1 LGQFAPEQL
10 GWRPS
15 CRRKPPSASKK
26 PARTRPITDASRT
39 PAAGSATDVIHGVTV
54 VDPHRWL
61 EDGTSPETVE
71 WAAAQNA
78 RTRAALDAIPSRPR
92 LHSRLTDLFRAGTSG
107 APRIEGGR
115 LFSLDR
121 WGDHDQAV
129 LCVRPLDGV
138 DAPSSTIVIDPARL
152 VDDATTAIDWFHPSR
167 DGRLVAYGMSA
178 SGDERSTL
186 RIIDTETGEHLPDE
200 IPHTRAASVGWL
212 PNASAFAY
220 TRYSTAGNYDRH
232 VFWHELGT
240 AWTDDQVLFDELPDP
255 TAWPDVSVARD
266 GRVALL
272 HVGFGWSRVDVHVI
286 DLATRAR
293 RTVIEGIEA
302 VTSLTIDDRRNRL
315 VGSTTL
321 DADRGRVIAVDL
333 AGDLTEWNTLV
344 PESDSVI
351 DGVAVS
357 SESLFV
363 ATTKRAVSA
372 LDRYTID
379 GEHVEAIALPER
391 GSLAGVATTRDT
403 ELAVFAFTG
412 FARPS
417 SMFRWTP
424 DGVNAW
430 SDLPGAPDASRFAV
444 KQVTYPSTD
453 DADIAMFI
461 VSGADDD
468 IDAAPARTILYGYGG
483 FAVTMSPAYNPLIAA
498 FVEGGGRYA
507 VACIR
512 GGAEE
517 GEAWHRA
524 GMREHKQQ
532 VFDDFH
538 AAGDWLVANG
548 ITTRE
553 QLAIRGGS
561 NGGLLVGA
569 AITQRPDLCRAAIC
583 AVPLLDMVRFHHFLI
598 AKLWIPEYGD
608 PDIPEEFAWLYAY
621 SPYHHVV
628 DGTCYPATLIETGED
643 DSRVDPA
650 HARKFAARLQEATS
664 CGDEHPIVV
673 RIEAKA
679 GHGQGKPA
687 SRQADEAA
695 DVLAFLDW
703 QLAP

>member
-1 LGQFAPEQL
+1 M
-10 GWRPS
+10 
-15 CRRKPPSASKK
+15 
-26 PARTRPITDASRT
+26 RT
-39 PAAGSATDVIHGVTV
+39 
-54 VDPHRWL
+54 
-61 EDGTSPETVE
+61 
-71 WAAAQNA
+71 
-78 RTRAALDAIPSRPR
+78 
-92 LHSRLTDLFRAGTSG
+92 
-107 APRIEGGR
+107 
-115 LFSLDR
+115 
-121 WGDHDQAV
+121 
-129 LCVRPLDGV
+129 LDGSS
-138 DAPSSTIVIDPARL
+138 PPESTIVIDPAAL
-152 VDDATTAIDWFHPSR
+152 VDDETTAIDWFHPSR

-186 RIIDTETGEHLPDE
+186 RVVDIQTGEHLADE

-212 PNASAFAY
+212 PDASGFAY
-220 TRYSTAGNYDRH
+220 TRYSTGGDYDRH
-232 VFWHELGT
+232 VFWHRLG
-240 AWTDDQVLFDELPDP
+240 APWSDDEVLFDELPDP
-255 TAWPDVSVARD
+255 TAWPDVSVSRD
-266 GRVALL
+266 GRLALV
-272 HVGFGWSRVDVHVI
+272 HVEFGWSRVDVHVI
-286 DLATRAR
+286 DLDTRER
-293 RTVIEGIEA
+293 RTVIEGVEA
-302 VTSLTIDDRRNRL
+302 VTWLTTDERRNRL

-321 DADRGRVIAVDL
+321 DADRGRVIAIDL
-333 AGDLTEWNTLV
+333 DGDLTQWETLV
-344 PESDSVI
+344 AESDSVI
-351 DGVAVS
+351 DGVSVS
-357 SESLFV
+357 SESLLV

-372 LDRYTID
+372 LDRYD
-379 GEHVEAIALPER
+379 AGGAHLGPIALPEQ
-391 GSLAGVATTRDT
+391 GSLAGVATSRDD

-417 SMFRWTP
+417 ALFRWTP
-424 DGVNAW
+424 DAVVPW
-430 SDLPGAPDASRFAV
+430 SDLPGGPDPTRFAV
-444 KQVTYPSTD
+444 EQRTYPSTD
-453 DADIAMFI
+453 GTEIAMFI

-468 IDAAPARTILYGYGG
+468 GSAPKRTILYGYGG
-483 FAVTMSPAYNPLIAA
+483 FAITMSPAYNPIIAA
-498 FVEGGGRYA
+498 FVEEGGRYA

-548 ITTRE
+548 ITSRE

-569 AITQRPDLCRAAIC
+569 AITQRPDLCRTAIC
-583 AVPLLDMVRFHHFLI
+583 AVPLLDMVRYHLFLI

-608 PDIPEEFAWLYAY
+608 PDIPAEFAWLYAY
-621 SPYHHVV
+621 SPYHHVA
-628 DGTCYPATLIETGED
+628 DGTCYPATLIETGEE

-664 CGDEHPIVV
+664 CGDEHPILV

-703 QLAP
+703 QLAV

>member
-1 LGQFAPEQL
+1 MG
-10 GWRPS
+10 
-15 CRRKPPSASKK
+15 AS
-26 PARTRPITDASRT
+26 PT
-39 PAAGSATDVIHGVTV
+39 PAAAEPVTELIHGVEV
-54 VDPHRWL
+54 LDPYRWL
-61 EDGTSPETVE
+61 EDGSSPATIA
-71 WAAAQNA
+71 WAAEQNA

-92 LHSRLTDLFRAGTSG
+92 LHARLTELFRAGTSG
-107 APRIEGGR
+107 APRIESGR

-129 LCVRPLDGV
+129 LCVRPLDGAS
-138 DAPSSTIVIDPARL
+138 APAATVVIDPATL
-152 VDDATTAIDWFHPSR
+152 VDDETTAIDWFHPSR

-186 RIIDTETGEHLPDE
+186 RIVDTLTGEHLSDE

-212 PNASAFAY
+212 PDASGFAY
-220 TRYSTAGNYDRH
+220 TRYATGGDYDRH
-232 VFWHELGT
+232 VFWHRLGEP
-240 AWTDDQVLFDELPDP
+240 WSEDDVLFDALPDP
-255 TAWPDVSVARD
+255 TAWPDVSVSRD
-266 GRVALL
+266 GRIAVV
-272 HVGFGWSRVDVHVI
+272 HVEFGWSRVDVHVI
-286 DLATRAR
+286 DLATRER
-293 RTVIEGIEA
+293 RTVIEGVDA
-302 VTSLTIDDRRNRL
+302 VTWLATDERRNRL

-333 AGDLTEWNTLV
+333 DGDLTQWDTLV
-344 PESDSVI
+344 PESERVI
-351 DGVAVS
+351 DGVSLTTESLLVATTQRAVS
-357 SESLFV
+357 S
-363 ATTKRAVSA
+363 
-372 LDRYTID
+372 LDRYD
-379 GEHVEAIALPER
+379 PSGAHVGAIVLPEQ
-391 GSLAGVATTRDT
+391 GSLAGVASSRSS

-417 SMFRWTP
+417 TLFRWTP
-424 DGVNAW
+424 DEVVPW
-430 SDLPGAPDASRFAV
+430 SDLPGAPDPSGFAV
-444 KQVTYPSTD
+444 QQRTYPSTD
-453 DADIAMFI
+453 GTEIAMFI
-461 VSGADDD
+461 VSGAGDDV
-468 IDAAPARTILYGYGG
+468 ARGPARTILYGYGG
-483 FAVTMSPAYNPLIAA
+483 FAITMSPGYNPIIAA
-498 FVEGGGRYA
+498 FVEEGGRYA

-538 AAGDWLVANG
+538 AAGDWLVANA
-548 ITTRE
+548 ITTRD

-608 PDIPEEFAWLYAY
+608 PDVPEEFAWLYAY
-621 SPYHHVV
+621 SPYHRVV

-664 CGDEHPIVV
+664 CGDEHPILV

-695 DVLAFLDW
+695 DVLAFLDRH
-703 QLAP
+703 LAP

>member
-1 LGQFAPEQL
+1 MG
-10 GWRPS
+10 
-15 CRRKPPSASKK
+15 AS
-26 PARTRPITDASRT
+26 PT
-39 PAAGSATDVIHGVTV
+39 PAAAEPVTELIHGVEV
-54 VDPHRWL
+54 LDPHRWL
-61 EDGTSPETVE
+61 EDGGSPATIA
-71 WAAAQNA
+71 WAEEQNA
-78 RTRAALDAIPSRPR
+78 RTRSALDAIPSRPR
-92 LHSRLTDLFRAGTSG
+92 LHARLTELFRAGTAG
-107 APRIEGGR
+107 APRIEAGR

-121 WGDHDQAV
+121 WGDHDQAA
-129 LCVRPLDGV
+129 LCVRPVAGA
-138 DAPSSTIVIDPARL
+138 APPEGTVVIDPALL
-152 VDDATTAIDWFHPSR
+152 VDDETTAIDWFHPSL

-186 RIIDTETGEHLPDE
+186 RIIDTSTGGHLADE

-212 PNASAFAY
+212 PDGSGFAY
-220 TRYSTAGNYDRH
+220 TRYSTGGDYDRH
-232 VFWHELGT
+232 VFMHRLDQPW
-240 AWTDDQVLFDELPDP
+240 ADDEVLFDDLPDP
-255 TAWPDVSVARD
+255 TAWPEVSVSRD
-266 GRVALL
+266 GRFALI
-272 HVGFGWSRVDVHVI
+272 HVQLGWSRVDIHVI
-286 DLATRAR
+286 DIETRQR
-293 RTVIEGIEA
+293 RTVIEGVEA
-302 VTSLTIDDRRNRL
+302 VTFLTVDESRDRL
-315 VGSTTL
+315 VGWTTL
-321 DADRGRVIAVDL
+321 DADRGRVIEVSLDDL
-333 AGDLTEWNTLV
+333 EWRTLIA
-344 PESDSVI
+344 ESDAVI
-351 DGVAVS
+351 DGVSVS
-357 SESLFV
+357 SESLLV

-372 LDRYTID
+372 LDRHASD
-379 GEHVEAIALPER
+379 GAHIESIALPEQ
-391 GSLAGVATTRDT
+391 GSLAGLATSREA

-417 SMFRWTP
+417 ALFRWTP
-424 DGVNAW
+424 DGVRPW
-430 SDLPGAPDASRFAV
+430 SALPGGPDATRFAV
-444 KQVTYPSTD
+444 QQHLYPSTD
-453 DADIAMFI
+453 GTEIAMFI
-461 VSGADDD
+461 VSGADDVV
-468 IDAAPARTILYGYGG
+468 DADPARTILYGYGG
-483 FAVTMSPAYNPLIAA
+483 FAVTMSPAYNPIIAA
-498 FVEGGGRYA
+498 FVEDGGRYA

-538 AAGDWLVANG
+538 AAGDWLVAKG

-608 PDIPEEFAWLYAY
+608 PDVPEEFAWLYAY
-621 SPYHHVV
+621 SPYHRVV
-628 DGTCYPATLIETGED
+628 DGTCYPSTMIETGED

-664 CGDEHPIVV
+664 CGAEHPILV

-695 DVLAFLDW
+695 DVLAFLDS